1 MKEKKKKKKTTFA
14 HRRGPFFTVNPPNR
28 TAWRRAHAQHFFLC
42 YRPPVCVQ
50 PAFLLLLFSGRN
62 GGESPDVFVTRV
74 YRLWFHDGGGWPC
87 VVHPRKLPA
96 HRHWLCR
103 QDQGVVGL
111 ERFRVSQKFFFLTF
125 VSFPLEKKNLY
136 SPLVLLHREEGSLG
150 RFSEGRREISNGTSP
165 TVVEGGGPTRYTSIL
180 WVDFQVTCPSALVAG
195 RRYVQRSNKVFLF
208 RSSQC
213 VLAPRRIKDG
223 AQVPVIWT
231 AETTNFV
238 WHIQYVRAWT
248 LMFSGTW
255 SSGIFLW
262 VENKRRAWSVCGS
275 FTRDLEKLRRGGG
288 IVGAY
293 RKTKKRWKCPRFSC
307 WETACKSNKPVCWR
321 RRKAN
326 RSRSGRTSCRS
337 RSRISPS
344 PWLSIE
350 NRISLLLL
358 FPTRIIAHNQQV
370 FFFILLSIYPAFNRL
385 AELSGGATRM
395 ILSL

>member
-1 MKEKKKKKKTTFA
+1 MVREWKKRRRKKKPLSPTGGAPSSRST
-14 HRRGPFFTVNPPNR
+14 HPTEPPGEELTLSTSFFVIDHLCVYSRLFFFFFFPEETEE
-28 TAWRRAHAQHFFLC
+28 RAPMCSWHEYIGCDFMMAAGDLVSFTRES
-42 YRPPVCVQ
+42 YQ
-50 PAFLLLLFSGRN
+50 PI
-62 GGESPDVFVTRV
+62 D
-74 YRLWFHDGGGWPC
+74 
-87 VVHPRKLPA
+87 
-96 HRHWLCR
+96 WLCR

-321 RRKAN
+321 RKKAN

-337 RSRISPS
+337 RSRTSPS

-370 FFFILLSIYPAFNRL
+370 FFFYFSYRFTPHSID
-385 AELSGGATRM
+385 
-395 ILSL
+395 

>member
-42 YRPPVCVQ
+42 YRPPVYSRLFFFFFFPEETEERAPMCSWHEYIGCDFMMAAGDLVSFTRESYQ
-50 PAFLLLLFSGRN
+50 PI
-62 GGESPDVFVTRV
+62 D
-74 YRLWFHDGGGWPC
+74 
-87 VVHPRKLPA
+87 
-96 HRHWLCR
+96 WLCR

-337 RSRISPS
+337 RSRTSPS

>member
-42 YRPPVCVQ
+42 YRPPVYSRLFFFFFFPEETEERAPMCSWHEYIGCDFMMAAGDLVSFTRESYQ
-50 PAFLLLLFSGRN
+50 PI
-62 GGESPDVFVTRV
+62 D
-74 YRLWFHDGGGWPC
+74 
-87 VVHPRKLPA
+87 
-96 HRHWLCR
+96 WLCR

-337 RSRISPS
+337 RSRTSPS

-350 NRISLLLL
+350 NRISLLL